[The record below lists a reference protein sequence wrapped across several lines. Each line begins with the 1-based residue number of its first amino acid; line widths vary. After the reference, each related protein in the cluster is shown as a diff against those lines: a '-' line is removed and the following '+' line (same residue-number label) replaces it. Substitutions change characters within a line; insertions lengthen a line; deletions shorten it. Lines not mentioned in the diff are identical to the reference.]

1 MKSLQIFLFSFLLL
15 SLSSCVEII
24 DDLILNSDGSGTFK
38 YNVNLS
44 SSKVKI
50 NSILALDSLDGKKVP
65 DLDEI
70 KTSVNRV
77 LDKFK
82 EQSGISNV
90 EMDANYND
98 YVFKFSCDFES
109 VELLQ
114 EAIKEV
120 VKSETKEENNA
131 ELSHD
136 WVSFDGN
143 EMTRSI
149 PKVTIK
155 KSAEINQRDMALLK
169 EGSYTSITRFEK
181 AIDHFEN
188 PKAVLSKNGM
198 AIMVRTDPYSLI
210 QDQGL
215 LDLQIYLNKS
225 E

>member
-15 SLSSCVEII
+15 SLGSCVEII

-181 AIDHFEN
+181 AIYHFEN

>member
-1 MKSLQIFLFSFLLL
+1 MKSFRIFIFSFLLL
-15 SLSSCVEII
+15 SMGSCVEII

-70 KTSVNRV
+70 KASVNRV
-77 LDKFK
+77 LEKFK

-131 ELSHD
+131 ELSYD
-136 WVSFDGN
+136 WASFDGN

-155 KSAEINQRDMALLK
+155 KSAEINQRDIALLK

-181 AIDHFEN
+181 TIDHFEN